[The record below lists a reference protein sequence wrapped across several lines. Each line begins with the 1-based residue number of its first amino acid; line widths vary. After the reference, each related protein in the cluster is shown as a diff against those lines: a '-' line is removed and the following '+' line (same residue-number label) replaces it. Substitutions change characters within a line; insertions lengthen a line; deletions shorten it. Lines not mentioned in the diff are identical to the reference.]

1 MKSFIG
7 KTMCVLVEKNSKK
20 STLKWSGRTSQNT
33 VVVFNKENYKIGDFV
48 DVKIKDC
55 TSGTLLGNAISYSKS
70 I

>member
-1 MKSFIG
+1 MKSYIG
-7 KTMCVLVEKNSKK
+7 KTMCVLIEKDSKK
-20 STLKWSGRTSQNT
+20 SNLNWSGRTSQNT

-55 TSGTLLGNAISYSKS
+55 TSGTLLGNVISYSKS

>member
-7 KTMCVLVEKNSKK
+7 KTMCVLIEKDSKK
-20 STLKWSGRTSQNT
+20 SNLKWSGRTSQNT
-33 VVVFNKENYKIGDFV
+33 VVVFDKENYKIGDFV
-48 DVKIKDC
+48 NVKIKDC